1 MYVIERVSEKD
12 KEKYERIARSNWDEK
27 YSRWAIDRQKD
38 IYIVC
43 TGKRGVETPV
53 IFYMWFKQMKVEFW
67 IWEAEYKYS
76 IIDVRIPPEL
86 NNNRLEIEKAI
97 RCAYFETNGLPCPW
111 DLPSSI
117 DDCTFKFETI

>member
-1 MYVIERVSEKD
+1 MYVSERVAEKD
-12 KEKYERIARSNWDEK
+12 KEIYERLYRYNWDEK
-27 YSRWAIDRQKD
+27 YSHWVTDRQKD

-53 IFYMWFKQMKVEFW
+53 IFYMQFKQMKVEFW
-67 IWEAEYKYS
+67 IWEADFKYS
-76 IIDVRIPPEL
+76 DINVRIPPEL
-86 NNNRLEIEKAI
+86 NNDKTEIENEI
-97 RCAYFETNGLPCPW
+97 RCAYFETNGLMW